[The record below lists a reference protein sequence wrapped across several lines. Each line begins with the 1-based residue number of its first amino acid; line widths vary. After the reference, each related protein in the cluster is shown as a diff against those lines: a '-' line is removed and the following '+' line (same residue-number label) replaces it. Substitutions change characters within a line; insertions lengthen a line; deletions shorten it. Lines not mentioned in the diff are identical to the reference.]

1 MMNIPFQLQGD
12 NFAVDSTADSS
23 LFEFQINQALV
34 PNALLVS
41 VPDSTSTTVVAV
53 NASFDE
59 FNSDAVVPTDGAPG
73 RGIIVIPG
81 APTLF
86 TLNTRAAASGNL
98 YVSVASSAAVTVYLS
113 GVVI

>member
-1 MMNIPFQLQGD
+1 MNIPFQLQGD

-23 LFEFQINQALV
+23 LYQFEINKAMV

-41 VPDSTSTTVVAV
+41 VPDSTSNTVVAV

-59 FNSDAVVPTDGAPG
+59 FNSDAVIPVDGSPG
-73 RGIIVIPG
+73 RGIVVIPG

-86 TLNTRAAASGNL
+86 TLNTRAASLGNL
-98 YVSVASSAAVTVYLS
+98 FVSVASTANVTVYLS
-113 GVVI
+113 GLVI